1 MVAIDSMALLMNS
14 VTESSYEY
22 PCLILNIR
30 IRDLEY
36 TGCLKKNARLRL
48 EAYNSSLEAAIG
60 TCRDIFR
67 ILRFSAFI

>member
-14 VTESSYEY
+14 VTDSSYEY

-36 TGCLKKNARLRL
+36 
-48 EAYNSSLEAAIG
+48 IG
-60 TCRDIFR
+60 TELKIERTS
-67 ILRFSAFI
+67 LRQE